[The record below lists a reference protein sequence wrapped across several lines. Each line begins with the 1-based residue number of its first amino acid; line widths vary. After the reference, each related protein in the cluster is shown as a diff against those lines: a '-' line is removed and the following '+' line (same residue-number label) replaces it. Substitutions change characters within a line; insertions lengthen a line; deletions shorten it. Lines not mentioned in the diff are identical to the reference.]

1 MPDQYLST
9 DPSAGLPAGDSG
21 YLSTDPNAGLTPM
34 ASHDNGGG
42 TSTALGIP
50 AATLGFRGLAAAA
63 TRLGEEAATH
73 PAVPTLVRAA
83 TGRATGAIVGGI
95 AGHGATGAAIG
106 YGAGEAASSPAVQ
119 TALTAAARSGGGLL
133 ARLAAA
139 ASRYAGP
146 VGVVTSALTADTQP
160 TTGPVADQA
169 RQQQQIR
176 EAEFLQ
182 QHPELR
188 RATDIDLPREQP
200 INTRSVAQ
208 TEYQKLKQGTK

>member
-9 DPSAGLPAGDSG
+9 DPNAGLPAGG
-21 YLSTDPNAGLTPM
+21 YLSTDPNAGLTPT
-34 ASHDNGGG
+34 ASHGIEGG

-50 AATLGFRGLAAAA
+50 AAVGAVHGLAAGA
-63 TRLGEEAATH
+63 TRLGEEIATS
-73 PAVPTLVRAA
+73 PLTSRLVKAA
-83 TGRATGAIVGGI
+83 TGKATGAVIGAV
-95 AGHGATGAAIG
+95 AGHGATGAALG
-106 YGAGEAASSPAVQ
+106 YAGGEMASQPAVQ
-119 TALTAAARSGGGLL
+119 SAITAGVRSGGGLL
-133 ARLAAA
+133 ARMAGL

-160 TTGPVADQA
+160 NVGPIADQA

-188 RATDIDLPREQP
+188 RATDVDLAREQP
-200 INTRSVAQ
+200 PSTRALAHSEV
-208 TEYQKLKQGTK
+208 QKLIRGTK